1 MLRLEETKKFQSNS
15 EMSTSL
21 TNFIIRTLQI
31 KRLCR
36 ATAVR
41 IRNVSKESAVSND
54 IVLKMPN
61 GVLEPDKPF
70 KVFDMKKFQQNMNR
84 ELKRP
89 IPDRN
94 KLVRNLF

>member
-1 MLRLEETKKFQSNS
+1 
-15 EMSTSL
+15 
-21 TNFIIRTLQI
+21 
-31 KRLCR
+31 
-36 ATAVR
+36 
-41 IRNVSKESAVSND
+41 VSKESAVSND

-89 IPDRN
+89 VPDRN
-94 KLVRNLF
+94 KLVKINFFVNLGCS

>member
-1 MLRLEETKKFQSNS
+1 MRVMGESQWFDSFFK
-15 EMSTSL
+15 
-21 TNFIIRTLQI
+21 I

-41 IRNVSKESAVSND
+41 ICNVAKESAVSND
-54 IVLKMPN
+54 ILMKMPN
-61 GVLEPDKPF
+61 GVLDPDKPF

-89 IPDRN
+89 VPDRN
-94 KLVRNLF
+94 KLVSL

>member
-1 MLRLEETKKFQSNS
+1 
-15 EMSTSL
+15 
-21 TNFIIRTLQI
+21 
-31 KRLCR
+31 LCR

-89 IPDRN
+89 VPDRN
-94 KLVRNLF
+94 KLVKKPFVNLGSRDTHSCVVRERIEWDSSIENVKKSK

>member
-1 MLRLEETKKFQSNS
+1 M
-15 EMSTSL
+15 
-21 TNFIIRTLQI
+21 
-31 KRLCR
+31 CR

-89 IPDRN
+89 VPDRN
-94 KLVRNLF
+94 KLVKINFLVNSGCS

>member
-1 MLRLEETKKFQSNS
+1 
-15 EMSTSL
+15 
-21 TNFIIRTLQI
+21 
-31 KRLCR
+31 
-36 ATAVR
+36 
-41 IRNVSKESAVSND
+41 VSKESAVSND

-89 IPDRN
+89 VPDRN
-94 KLVRNLF
+94 KLVKINFFCKFWLQLRCKRGL